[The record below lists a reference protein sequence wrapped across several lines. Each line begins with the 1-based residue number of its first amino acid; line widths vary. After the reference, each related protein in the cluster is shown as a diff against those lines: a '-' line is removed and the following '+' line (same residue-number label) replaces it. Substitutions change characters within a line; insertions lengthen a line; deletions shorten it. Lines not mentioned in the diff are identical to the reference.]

1 VRSGEANDVDTSNTL
16 ADVDEKNIEYARD
29 NVARNELKSRIR
41 VVKTTPDDPLI
52 QLKAIG
58 AEKYVYKFIIEKA
71 DINHCS
77 IDFVMCNPPFYV
89 SREEMLESAK
99 EKSRPPFSV
108 RPNLFLPTSLSNT
121 VADFLPHP
129 RHAQAQM
136 SKW

>member
-58 AEKYVYKFIIEKA
+58 AEKYVYKFIIE
-71 DINHCS
+71 
-77 IDFVMCNPPFYV
+77 
-89 SREEMLESAK
+89 
-99 EKSRPPFSV
+99 
-108 RPNLFLPTSLSNT
+108 
-121 VADFLPHP
+121 
-129 RHAQAQM
+129 
-136 SKW
+136 